1 MALVRSAAIRGFR
14 DTVVELGGDPE
25 TIAVEAGLPVEALH
39 SSDLVVSDTH
49 VGQALEIAARKL
61 DCPDF
66 GLRVGR
72 RQDLSL
78 LGPLGLAIQHS
89 STLAE
94 ALTNL
99 TNHLFV
105 HAEGL
110 RLAVH
115 DAGTTNR
122 ESVEVRYDVG
132 PRRTPAVQ
140 GTGLVLGYMH
150 RVAVELV
157 GGPYGLRTVDLPHR
171 APDLAAYEVHFGVPV
186 RENRRHAALRVTGSL
201 AQIPIPSRDDEL
213 QRLAVQML
221 TSHRRTPNADVVEVV
236 RTALAASM
244 GRAPLTI
251 AAVARN
257 LSMHPRTLQ
266 RLLEG
271 EDTSFATVLDD
282 LRRHTAKHLLVSTTM
297 PISQVAHQ
305 IGYAQAAT
313 FSRRAQAWWG
323 QAPKDVR
330 QGTK

>member
-14 DTVVELGGDPE
+14 DTVLELGGDPE
-25 TIAVEAGLPVEALH
+25 AIAVSAGLPPEALH
-39 SSDLVVSDTH
+39 SADLVLSDAA
-49 VGQALEIAARKL
+49 VGQALEIAAREL

-115 DAGTTNR
+115 DAPTAHR
-122 ESVEVRYDVG
+122 EVVEVRYDVG

-140 GTGLVLGYMH
+140 GTGLVLGYTH

-171 APDLAAYEVHFGVPV
+171 APDLAAYEAHFGVPV
-186 RENRRHAALRVTGSL
+186 RENRTYAMLRVTGSL
-201 AQIPIPSRDDEL
+201 ARIPICSRDDEL

-221 TSHRRTPNADVVEVV
+221 NRHRRTPNADVVEVV

-244 GRAPLTI
+244 GHAPLTI
-251 AAVARN
+251 GAVAGS

-271 EDTSFATVLDD
+271 AGTSFATVLDD
-282 LRRHTAKHLLVSTTM
+282 LRRHTAKHLLTSTTM

-305 IGYAQAAT
+305 IGYAEAAT
-313 FSRRAQAWWG
+313 FSRRARAWWG
-323 QAPKDVR
+323 HSPKHVR
-330 QGTK
+330 DSTK